1 MINTKLKDPKDYK
14 LDATQI
20 EIKKHILT
28 ITLNRPEKKNA
39 INDAMSNEIIYAL
52 KYASENDV
60 VRVVIIQANGDT
72 FCAGGDLKG
81 MSGATVDN
89 ESSVPKLGDVE
100 DISLSV
106 SYTHLTLPTKA

>member
-1 MINTKLKDPKDYK
+1 MTDTKLKDPQDYK

-52 KYASENDV
+52 KYASEKEV
-60 VRVVIIQANGDT
+60 VR
-72 FCAGGDLKG
+72 
-81 MSGATVDN
+81 
-89 ESSVPKLGDVE
+89 
-100 DISLSV
+100 
-106 SYTHLTLPTKA
+106 